1 MNKIFTSPSDS
12 LEDSRNKII
21 TDCDLLQERNN
32 FVRAAVRQM
41 EIRAAA
47 CVIQNG
53 G

>member
-12 LEDSRNKII
+12 LEDLRNKII
-21 TDCDLLQERNN
+21 DCDLLQERNN